1 MEIRTILYVEDNP
14 LDVELTM
21 EALKENN
28 ILNPIIVARDGI
40 EALA

>member
-1 MEIRTILYVEDNP
+1 MELRTILYVEDNL

-28 ILNPIIVARDGI
+28 VAKPIVLVGFGG
-40 EALA
+40 